1 MPVTDTLS
9 PSGSTPKVG
18 TVIVSGSPAVTVAE
32 KLRAT
37 GDWFTRCA
45 DGSGTT
51 ATRTR
56 AVWARSFIPS
66 AKAAYSMVTNRSARR
81 PRASGT

>member
-1 MPVTDTLS
+1 MPVTETLS
-9 PSGSTPKVG
+9 PSASTPKVG
-18 TVIVSGSPAVTVAE
+18 TVIVMGSPAVTVAE

-37 GDWFTRCA
+37 GAWFGRCVV
-45 DGSGTT
+45 GSGVT

-66 AKAAYSMVTNRSARR
+66 AKAAYSMVTKRSAFR

>member
-18 TVIVSGSPAVTVAE
+18 TVMVSGSPAVTVAE

-37 GDWFTRCA
+37 GDWLTRCA
-45 DGSGTT
+45 VGQ
-51 ATRTR
+51 R
-56 AVWARSFIPS
+56 A
-66 AKAAYSMVTNRSARR
+66 
-81 PRASGT
+81 